1 MEKEER
7 KKKVKEEAKEKEG
20 RLTGPR
26 VIGRRDVLKGFA
38 TVPFLGAFAGAW
50 ARKRHIERE
59 LKNNL
64 LEVVH
69 LTAEPAD
76 IVPVAIN
83 SKPLRLGIIGFGLR
97 GRHLLRATGHAE
109 PQWIDDAKA
118 SAASNRLDTSYEDFM
133 NQEDLNVVINGVC
146 DVFNIHAEE
155 AVEAG
160 ANIFRQGKGGKMG
173 TVPKRYR
180 TYKELIASPEIDAV
194 IIATPDH
201 WHAPMA
207 IEAARAGKHVY
218 LEKPMTWNVP
228 ETYELVKAV
237 KENNIIFQLGH
248 QGRQTESYIKA
259 KEAIQKN
266 ILGKITLVEVC
277 TNRNDPNGAWVYP
290 IHPKAGPDNIDW
302 AQFLGQAPFHEF
314 SLERFFRWRCWWD
327 YSTGLNGDL
336 LTHEYD
342 SINQIMSI
350 GIPDSVVASGGIYFF
365 KDGRTVPDVQQV
377 VMEFTKH
384 DLTLLYSAS
393 LASDRQRGK
402 VIMGHDAHMEISDR
416 LVINADPQSTAYSEK
431 IKQGVIDPVVPI
443 YSFTPGKKGIDGVAS
458 ATEQY
463 FASRGLLYTY
473 RKGRRVDTTYLHMRE
488 WIHCIRAHIQPSCN
502 IDQGFEEAISAH
514 MATIALR
521 EGRRVYWD
529 REKEIII

>member
-1 MEKEER
+1 MAKDKNNKKE
-7 KKKVKEEAKEKEG
+7 
-20 RLTGPR
+20 LTRPKGISR
-26 VIGRRDVLKGFA
+26 REVIKGLS
-38 TVPFLGAFAGAW
+38 TIPFMGAFAAAW
-50 ARKRHIERE
+50 FRKSSVEQQ
-59 LKNNL
+59 LKENL
-64 LEVVH
+64 LEAVN

-76 IVPVAIN
+76 LAPVAVGG
-83 SKPLRLGIIGFGLR
+83 KPLRLGMIGFGIR

-109 PQWIDDAKA
+109 PKWIDDTRT
-118 SAASNRLDTSYEDFM
+118 AAAENNLNTSYEDFM
-133 NQEDLNVVINGVC
+133 NQESLNIVISGVC
-146 DVFNIHAEE
+146 DIFDIYAEE
-155 AVEAG
+155 AILTGSNV
-160 ANIFRQGKGGKMG
+160 NRQGAGGKMG
-173 TVPKRYR
+173 TAPRRYR
-180 TYKELIASPEIDAV
+180 SYKEMIASPEIDAV
-194 IIATPDH
+194 IIAAPDH
-201 WHAPMA
+201 WHATMA
-207 IEAARAGKHVY
+207 IEAARMGKHVY
-218 LEKPMTWNVP
+218 VEKPMTWTVP

-237 KENNIIFQLGH
+237 KESNIIFQLGH
-248 QGRQTESYIKA
+248 QGRQTESYVKA

-290 IHPKAGPDNIDW
+290 IHPGAGQQNIDW
-302 AQFLGQAPFHEF
+302 QQFLGAAPYHDF

-342 SINQIMSI
+342 CINQIMGI

-377 VMEFTKH
+377 VMEFPAR
-384 DLTLLYSAS
+384 DLTFLYSAS

-416 LVINADPQSTAYSEK
+416 LTISADPQSTIYKEK
-431 IKQGVIDPVVPI
+431 IENGTIDPQVPI

-473 RKGRRVDTTYLHMRE
+473 RQGKRVDTTFLHMKE
-488 WIHCIRAHIQPSCN
+488 WINCIHAGIQPSCN
-502 IDQGFEEAISAH
+502 IDQGFEEAITAH

-521 EGRRVYWD
+521 EGKKVHWD
-529 REKEIII
+529 REKQEIVAP

>member
-1 MEKEER
+1 MAKDNS
-7 KKKVKEEAKEKEG
+7 KEKEPT
-20 RLTGPR
+20 RPKPM
-26 VIGRRDVLKGFA
+26 GRRDLIKGLA
-38 TVPFLGAFAGAW
+38 TIPVMGAFAAAW
-50 ARKRHIERE
+50 FRKNSVEQQ
-59 LKNNL
+59 LKKNL
-64 LEVVH
+64 LEVVN
-69 LTAEPAD
+69 LTSEPVELGSPTGDA
-76 IVPVAIN
+76 
-83 SKPLRLGIIGFGLR
+83 KPLRLGIIGYGIR
-97 GRHLLRATGHAE
+97 GRHLLRATGFAE
-109 PQWIDDAKA
+109 PTWIDDSKA
-118 SAASNRLDTSYEDFM
+118 AAAENRLNTSYEDFM
-133 NQEDLNVVINGVC
+133 NQENLNVVISGVC
-146 DVFNIHAEE
+146 DVFDIHAEE
-155 AVEAG
+155 AVVTGSNVNREG
-160 ANIFRQGKGGKMG
+160 TKGKMG
-173 TVPKRYR
+173 AVPKRYR

-207 IEAARAGKHVY
+207 IEAIGMGKHVY
-218 LEKPMTWNVP
+218 VEKPMTWTIP

-237 KENNIIFQLGH
+237 KKSNIVFQLGH
-248 QGRQTESYIKA
+248 QGRQTESYTKA

-290 IHPKAGPDNIDW
+290 IHPKASPKNIDW
-302 AQFLGQAPFHEF
+302 KQFLGPAPYHDF

-342 SINQIMSI
+342 SINQIMGI

-365 KDGRTVPDVQQV
+365 KDGRTVPDVQNI
-377 VMEFTKH
+377 VMEFSKR
-384 DLTLLYSAS
+384 DLTFLYSAS

-416 LVINADPQSTAYSEK
+416 LTIHADPQSTAYKDK
-431 IKQGVIDPVVPI
+431 IKKGTIDPQIPI

-473 RKGRRVDTTYLHMRE
+473 RKGMRVDTTFLHMRE
-488 WIHCIRAHIQPSCN
+488 WINCIRAGIQPSCN

-514 MATIALR
+514 MATVALR
-521 EGRRVYWD
+521 EGRKVYWD
-529 REKEIII
+529 REKQEIVM